1 MTPLPN
7 KGTKSAC
14 SPRPARKR
22 GPQLEPM
29 LKQSLNFYLKNKIF
43 GILESLLYQNLYKT
57 KNFPY
62 LTNLKYTW
70 DLFLEKEWLRIKSMY
85 GPNTFSNNILN
96 EPQ

>member
-29 LKQSLNFYLKNKIF
+29 LKQNLNFYFKNKIF
-43 GILESLLYQNLYKT
+43 GILESLH
-57 KNFPY
+57 Y
-62 LTNLKYTW
+62 L
-70 DLFLEKEWLRIKSMY
+70 KS
-85 GPNTFSNNILN
+85 L
-96 EPQ
+96 